1 MYTMYLV
8 MLRQYPYLVLFAKIF
23 AFSAIVFPLVSVVI
37 DYLTGD
43 LDTPQSYLM
52 EGLFFGVFFS
62 GSMVAMTAY
71 QLEDVK
77 KDITVDDLKVVQK
90 RTIIS
95 SLSPEECSNK
105 IAGLFKADSNR
116 SSGNQ
121 YLIRV
126 PMSWQSFGEKI
137 EVAFEEKDDQYRYH
151 ITSRPLVRWTI
162 SDGGK
167 NLENVLKI
175 EDALVA

>member
-1 MYTMYLV
+1 MYTMFLV

-23 AFSAIVFPLVSVVI
+23 IYAVIAFPLI
-37 DYLTGD
+37 LMIGDYLTGD
-43 LDTPQSYLM
+43 LDTLQSYLM
-52 EGLFFGVFFS
+52 RGLFFGVFFS

-71 QLEDVK
+71 QLDGVK

-90 RTIIS
+90 RTIVS
-95 SLSPEECSNK
+95 SLSPVEFSNK
-105 IAGLFKADSNR
+105 IASLFKADSNQ
-116 SSGNQ
+116 SSGNK

-137 EVAFEEKDDQYRYH
+137 EVAFEEKDDQYQYH
-151 ITSRPLVRWTI
+151 ITSRPLVRWTL